1 MSYDISLI
9 VPIYNDWINFNEML
23 LPSLLNQ
30 KDVNFELVVID
41 DGSDS
46 KYNSLKREMWSY
58 GVIDPSNVKYL
69 ELKKNA
75 GANVARNLAFDM
87 AEGKYIMFSDADV
100 YFFPNIFK
108 KMKSALDKNKKIS
121 FIYSDFFWKREDNGL
136 LFPMKAKKWDTE
148 ELCKENYI
156 SFCSLVRKK
165 DAEKA
170 MPLDTNVGRLQDWD
184 FWLTMMEK
192 GFIGKYIEEFLFIAL
207 LKGKGLSAQS
217 ASNYMK
223 WYDVILKKHSL
234 K

>member
-1 MSYDISLI
+1 MKYDVSLI
-9 VPIYNDWINFNEML
+9 IPIYNDWINFNEML

-30 KDVNFELVVID
+30 KDVNFELVVVD
-41 DGSDS
+41 DGSDY

-87 AEGKYIMFSDADV
+87 AEGENIMFSDADV
-100 YFFPNIFK
+100 YFFPNTFK
-108 KMKSALDKNKKIS
+108 KMKSALDKDKKVS
-121 FIYSDFFWKREDNGL
+121 FIYSDFFWKKEDSGL
-136 LFPMKAKKWDTE
+136 LSPMKAEKWDAE
-148 ELCKENYI
+148 ELCKRNYI

-165 DAEKA
+165 DAEKG
-170 MPLDTNVGRLQDWD
+170 MPLDINIGRLQDWD

-192 GFIGKYIEEFLFIAL
+192 GYIGKYIEEFLFIAL
-207 LKGKGLSAQS
+207 LKEKGLSGQPYS
-217 ASNYMK
+217 DYKK
-223 WYDVILKKHSL
+223 WNDVIRKKHSL